1 MAGYRVKA
9 GFFQKDRIIHLQEN
23 YEDGAEFLLSP
34 ERGLFDVRLVSP
46 LLPNHQLL
54 HFQYY
59 LSGLALKYFC
69 YNTSGEGL

>member
-23 YEDGAEFLLSP
+23 YEDGAVFPLSP
-34 ERGLFDVRLVSP
+34 ERGLFVVQLVLP

-59 LSGLALKYFC
+59 LSGLALKYLG
-69 YNTSGEGL
+69 YYIYGEP